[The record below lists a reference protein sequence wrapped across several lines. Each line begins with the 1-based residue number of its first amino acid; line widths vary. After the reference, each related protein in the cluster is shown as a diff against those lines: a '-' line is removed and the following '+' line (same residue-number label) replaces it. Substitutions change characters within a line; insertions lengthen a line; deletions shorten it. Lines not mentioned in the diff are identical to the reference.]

1 MRQIIAIYRY
11 QQAVVF
17 QTGIEG
23 KMGKVIGGLAFLVV
37 GYVVLKMVF
46 SVVMSMLLWC
56 VVGAAL
62 LGTGVVATK
71 LITKK

>member
-1 MRQIIAIYRY
+1 
-11 QQAVVF
+11 
-17 QTGIEG
+17 
-23 KMGKVIGGLAFLVV
+23 MGRIIGGLIFLVV
-37 GYVVLKMVF
+37 GYVMLKVVF

-62 LGTGVVATK
+62 LGTGFVATK

>member
-1 MRQIIAIYRY
+1 MARI
-11 QQAVVF
+11 
-17 QTGIEG
+17 
-23 KMGKVIGGLAFLVV
+23 IGGLVFLVV
-37 GYVVLKMVF
+37 GYIMLKIVF

-71 LITKK
+71 IITKK

>member
-1 MRQIIAIYRY
+1 MSRI
-11 QQAVVF
+11 
-17 QTGIEG
+17 
-23 KMGKVIGGLAFLVV
+23 IGGLIFLAI
-37 GYVVLKMVF
+37 GYVVIKVVF

>member
-1 MRQIIAIYRY
+1 MEL
-11 QQAVVF
+11 
-17 QTGIEG
+17 GIG
-23 KMGKVIGGLAFLVV
+23 MARFIGGLIFLIA
-37 GYVVLKMVF
+37 GCIVLKIVF

-71 LITKK
+71 LLTKK

>member
-1 MRQIIAIYRY
+1 
-11 QQAVVF
+11 
-17 QTGIEG
+17 
-23 KMGKVIGGLAFLVV
+23 MGRIIGGLIFLVV
-37 GYVVLKMVF
+37 GYVVLKVVF

>member
-1 MRQIIAIYRY
+1 MAK
-11 QQAVVF
+11 F
-17 QTGIEG
+17 
-23 KMGKVIGGLAFLVV
+23 IGGLIALIV
-37 GYVVLKMVF
+37 GYVLLKVVF

-71 LITKK
+71 MLTKE

>member
-1 MRQIIAIYRY
+1 M
-11 QQAVVF
+11 F

-23 KMGKVIGGLAFLVV
+23 NMGKVIGGLAFLVV
-37 GYVVLKMVF
+37 GYIVLKMVF

-71 LITKK
+71 LLTKK